1 MNIKV
6 NFCGNCPFLNSDFNP
21 DSSGYSTIDICQLAR
36 FLHQTPDHISVHNEC
51 GFNPDSKTP
60 DWCPL
65 KVEDFS
71 FTFKEFSSKRKQE
84 IKVISDEIDELEDFF
99 DGNYCDA
106 SYENAIYDAKANR
119 LQELYTKLQELNK
132 SEENVEFFNDEF
144 KQKVEEFKEQISS
157 LEIEGNKL
165 QDLVINLTKNINE
178 GTNNVD

>member
-1 MNIKV
+1 MNNIKV
-6 NFCGNCPFLNSDFNP
+6 NFCGNCPFLYSDYNP
-21 DSSGYSTIDICQLAR
+21 DSAGYSTIDICQLAS
-36 FLHQTPDHISVHNEC
+36 FLKKKLYNISVHDEC
-51 GFNPDSKTP
+51 GRDSNSKTP

-84 IKVISDEIDELEDFF
+84 IKVVSDEIDELEDFF
-99 DGNYCDA
+99 DGNYCDS
-106 SYENAIYDAKANR
+106 SYENTTYDAKANR

-144 KQKVEEFKEQISS
+144 KQKVEEFKEQIAS

-178 GTNNVD
+178 GNKD